1 MTNTVFSTRKK
12 SIKMI
17 KPLED
22 KVVIEPIV
30 EAEKKSASGLIITTT
45 EKEKPTEGIVVAVGT
60 GATFAD
66 GTKMTIDLSVGDKV
80 IYSKY
85 SGNEVEHD
93 GKKLVILP
101 YRDIFAVIA

>member
-1 MTNTVFSTRKK
+1 
-12 SIKMI
+12 MI

-45 EKEKPTEGIVVAVGT
+45 EKEKPTEGIVIAVGT

-85 SGNEVEHD
+85 SGNEIEHD

-101 YRDIFAVIA
+101 YRDIFAVIGE

>member
-1 MTNTVFSTRKK
+1 
-12 SIKMI
+12 MI

-22 KVVIEPIV
+22 KVVVKPIV
-30 EAEKKSASGLIITTT
+30 EAEKKSASGLIISSI

-66 GTKMTIDLSVGDKV
+66 GTKMTIDLNVGDKV

-85 SGNEVEHD
+85 SGTEIEHD
-93 GKKLVILP
+93 GESLVILP
-101 YRDIFAVIA
+101 YRDIFAVLGE

>member
-1 MTNTVFSTRKK
+1 
-12 SIKMI
+12 MI

-22 KVVIEPIV
+22 KVVVKPIV
-30 EAEKKSASGLIITTT
+30 EAEKRSASGLIISSA

-66 GTKMTIDLSVGDKV
+66 GTKMTIDLNVGDKV

-85 SGNEVEHD
+85 SGTEIEHD
-93 GKKLVILP
+93 GESLVILP
-101 YRDIFAVIA
+101 YRDIFAVLGE